1 MIDHF
6 VSTCGYFEWY
16 SICAGYNVLLLV
28 YICVAFK
35 DSTTILS
42 VPIQVLDLHGACHG
56 LFYVQ

>member
-1 MIDHF
+1 MVILSGIQYVQVIMF
-6 VSTCGYFEWY
+6 YC
-16 SICAGYNVLLLV
+16 CV